1 MALGLDM
8 RIKLSIISFGLCI
21 GLSACATL
29 DTNPPEDE
37 PRIGL
42 SPRNLSV
49 GECGLFVWK
58 ANQSKTFILFA
69 DQDKASLYRDGAE
82 VDLTVAAGSLN
93 PNERK
98 FVDQNGQ
105 LLSLSLLDAQE
116 IENSTRYKA
125 GRLISTTEQGWEHV
139 TPIVGLFTCQPA
151 T

>member
-8 RIKLSIISFGLCI
+8 RIKSLIISLGLCI

-29 DTNPPEDE
+29 DTNIPVDE
-37 PRIGL
+37 QRIGL
-42 SPRNLSV
+42 SPRNLSA

-58 ANQSKTFILFA
+58 ADQSKTFILFA

-82 VDLTVAAGSLN
+82 VDLSIASGSLA

-105 LLSLSLLDAQE
+105 IFSLSLLDAQE

-125 GRLISTTEQGWEHV
+125 GRLISTTQQGWEHV
-139 TPIVGLFTCQPA
+139 TPVVGLFTCQP
-151 T
+151 